1 MNQKAILITG
11 AGAGI
16 GRATAEL
23 FAARGWRVGLYD
35 RDEAALQALRQQLGA
50 ATAVA
55 GALDVTDAGALRLAL
70 EAFCRTSGGR
80 LDIMF
85 NNAGIATCDAF
96 ENIPIGRAHAMVDVN
111 LKGVINGAY
120 AALPHLQRTPG
131 ARMISMCS
139 ASAIYGA
146 AQFAVYS
153 ATKFAVRGFTEAL
166 DIEWSRYGIR
176 VMDVS
181 PLFVATPMVS
191 QFADHPPKSMRRL
204 GLRLRADDIARAV
217 WGLSTRPGWLC
228 PVHCYPGVQ
237 TKVLAATSKITPF
250 FFNRLINRLIQS

>member
-1 MNQKAILITG
+1 MSQKAIFITG

-35 RDEAALQALRQQLGA
+35 RDEASVLALRQQLGEGSA
-50 ATAVA
+50 IA
-55 GALDVTDAGALRLAL
+55 GRLDVTDAEALRLAL
-70 EAFCRTSGGR
+70 ESFCKNSGGR
-80 LDIMF
+80 LDVMF
-85 NNAGIATCDAF
+85 NNAGIAHVGEF
-96 ENIPIGRAHAMVDVN
+96 ESIPITKSHAIVDVN

-153 ATKFAVRGFTEAL
+153 STKFAVRGFTEAL

-191 QFADHPPKSMRRL
+191 QFADQPPKSMSRL
-204 GLRLRADDIARAV
+204 GLRLTAEDIAAAV
-217 WGLSTRPGWLC
+217 WRLSTRPGWLC
-228 PVHCYPGVQ
+228 PLHCYPGAQ
-237 TKVLAATSKITPF
+237 TKFLAATSKITPF
-250 FFNRLINRLIQS
+250 FLNRYINRLIQS